1 MGEWKINLKNF
12 CLACFDKTQNLLKE
26 FYPKKIKFDVYKVS
40 NWKVKIKNKRHLNFY
55 REKILDEMDFGFKL
69 TCRLARL
76 GYGFELESDSWKN
89 ISFDTLFVINLNK
102 FSLDDNK
109 N

>member
-55 REKILDEMDFGFKL
+55 REKILDEVGFGFK
-69 TCRLARL
+69 
-76 GYGFELESDSWKN
+76 
-89 ISFDTLFVINLNK
+89 FDPLFVTNLNK